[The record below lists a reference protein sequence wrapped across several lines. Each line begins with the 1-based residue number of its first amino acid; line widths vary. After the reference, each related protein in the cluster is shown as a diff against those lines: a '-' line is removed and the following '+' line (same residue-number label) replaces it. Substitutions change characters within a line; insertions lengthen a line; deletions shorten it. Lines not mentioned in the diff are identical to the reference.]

1 MLLSA
6 FQASLAP
13 LLIYP
18 CPGQHDLCW
27 YGQAFADHGQRGAA
41 ATTAKSTTRR
51 RRHDSY
57 IIQPLFLLHS
67 ISVSQTRAQA
77 QAQAQ
82 TRPQPH
88 PLQGDA
94 GRGCRL
100 IAKIASRCFNATRP
114 WRSFAAIKM
123 KAAQNG
129 GGESCR
135 GRGRLGLRR
144 SLRLRLGLRLKG
156 ESHRQSVHPF

>member
-57 IIQPLFLLHS
+57 IIQLLFLLHS
-67 ISVSQTRAQA
+67 ASVSQARA

-88 PLQGDA
+88 PLRGDA

-129 GGESCR
+129 GR
-135 GRGRLGLRR
+135 GRCRLGLRR